1 MDYFCLKCLLRI
13 YFGLPL
19 AHAPLRS
26 PGRSVQILII
36 PKHSSRIYFKPPA
49 HGLDAELQ
57 TVRGRLPGTS
67 ATWYELFNK
76 ILTHGYNTYLGVF
89 CIRLREWYG

>member
-1 MDYFCLKCLLRI
+1 MLKMFTKNLYRAA
-13 YFGLPL
+13 L

-36 PKHSSRIYFKPPA
+36 PKHSSRIYFGPPA

-57 TVRGRLPGTS
+57 TVRGRLPGTT

-76 ILTHGYNTYLGVF
+76 ILKHGYNTYLGVF
-89 CIRLREWYG
+89 CIRL